1 MTGEGGEART
11 VSGSEEAE
19 HRQPPGLL
27 RTFCSGVLAK
37 SVGQEACHIA
47 QGAGTG
53 TRERGKILERR
64 ERTEPGWCLS
74 FFCPTPAQGHQL
86 AMSKGLQGVVDVG
99 AAAG

>member
-64 ERTEPGWCLS
+64 ERTKSWDGAFLFSAP
-74 FFCPTPAQGHQL
+74 HQL
-86 AMSKGLQGVVDVG
+86 RATSWQCQR
-99 AAAG
+99 ACREW